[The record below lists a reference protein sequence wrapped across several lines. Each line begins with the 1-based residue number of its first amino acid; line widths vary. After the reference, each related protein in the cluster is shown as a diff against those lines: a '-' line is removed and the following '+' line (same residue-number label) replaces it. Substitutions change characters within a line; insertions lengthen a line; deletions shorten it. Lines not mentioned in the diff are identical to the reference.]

1 MLVAARVVQGLGRH
15 PSPVR
20 LRPGATSCATPG
32 ACDPWVHPEVGVAR
46 VAQVLRLA
54 VADVVVL
61 AELAVAAAPE
71 VGLGQ
76 AQLLQVEEAAVAYET
91 QQVR

>member
-1 MLVAARVVQGLGRH
+1 M
-15 PSPVR
+15 
-20 LRPGATSCATPG
+20 
-32 ACDPWVHPEVGVAR
+32 AR

-61 AELAVAAAPE
+61 VDLAVAAAPE

-76 AQLLQVEEAAVAYET
+76 AQLPQVEEVVVACET